1 MEECMVGIVMT
12 SATTRSEVWPGG
24 FDYLGNELGH
34 GQFDMKLDK
43 ICKRVK
49 LDVSDTT
56 ISWWT
61 IYGSFN
67 VQKGITQ

>member
-12 SATTRSEVWPGG
+12 SATTRSEVGPGG

-49 LDVSDTT
+49 LDV
-56 ISWWT
+56 
-61 IYGSFN
+61 
-67 VQKGITQ
+67 